1 MSPTDE
7 GHLCW
12 DLTPL
17 YAGPEDPRWAAD
29 LERARE
35 RGRSFRHDFRGRIRS
50 ENLTAELL
58 AAALRSYEELQKA
71 GLKPYLY
78 AQLLFAGDS
87 APDLHKALL
96 ARAREVWSAL
106 AEETLFFELELLD
119 VDEERMA
126 ALFRDPEVAPYAHY
140 LQQVRAH
147 APYALS
153 EEVEQALKR
162 KDLSGKEAFV
172 QLFEELTSSLKFT
185 FRLPS
190 EEESREVTGE
200 ELLALLYHPE
210 REVRGSAFA
219 VFLDKHAENALVLT
233 SCFNNLLLDHGKEV
247 ELRRYPDLMTPTHLA
262 NETDAAMVE
271 RLMEVTESNY
281 GVAREYFDLKRRLLK
296 LPQMKNTDLYAPLG
310 TESRQVSFAEAKE
323 TVLAAFRSFSPP
335 LAKTAEGFFTNRR
348 IDVLPRT
355 GKSGGAFCQGMLP
368 GLPPYILLNYTG
380 TMRDVAT
387 LAHELG
393 HGVHFALS
401 QGQNLFHYQAPL
413 PFAETASVFGE
424 MLLTRYLLDRETNR
438 QVKIE
443 LLCAKLEDIIA
454 TTFRQNVLTRFE
466 QAAHR
471 RRAEG
476 LLAPDDLCA
485 LWWEENGKLFGD
497 VVEMIEP
504 YRWGWSYISHFI
516 HARFYC
522 YSYVFGELLVLA
534 LYQKYLEEGSGFVPK
549 YLELLSRGG
558 SRKPADLLAPLGIDL
573 TDPDF
578 WQKGYDFVG
587 GLLRELRE
595 LVEGEGETSERNSEH
610 RIQNAE

>member
-1 MSPTDE
+1 MCPTDE
-7 GHLCW
+7 SHLCW

-17 YAGPEDPRWAAD
+17 YAGPDDPRWAVD
-29 LERARE
+29 LERARA

-87 APDLHKALL
+87 APDLHKALM
-96 ARAREVWSAL
+96 ARARETWSAL

-140 LQQVRAH
+140 LQQLRAH
-147 APYALS
+147 APYTLS

-172 QLFEELTSSLKFT
+172 QLFDELTSSLKFT

-190 EEESREVTGE
+190 EEKPREVTGE
-200 ELLALLYHPE
+200 ELLALLYHPDA
-210 REVRGSAFA
+210 EVREGAFTT
-219 VFLDKHAENALVLT
+219 FLELHAENALVLT
-233 SCFNNLLLDHGKEV
+233 SCFNNLFLDHAKEV
-247 ELRRYPDLMTPTHLA
+247 ELRCYPDLMTPTHLA
-262 NETDAAMVE
+262 NETEAAMVE
-271 RLMEVTESNY
+271 RLMEVTENNY
-281 GVAREYFDLKRRLLK
+281 GLAREYFDLKRRLLK
-296 LPQMKNTDLYAPLG
+296 LSQMKNTDLYAPLG
-310 TESRQVSFAEAKE
+310 TQCRQVPFAEAKE
-323 TVLAAFRSFSPP
+323 MVLAAFSGFSPL
-335 LAKTAEGFFTNRR
+335 LAKTAEAFFTDRR
-348 IDVLPRT
+348 IDVLPRP

-368 GLPPYILLNYTG
+368 GLPPYVLLNYTG
-380 TMRDVAT
+380 TLRDVAT

-424 MLLTRYLLDRETNR
+424 MLLTRHLLDREADR
-438 QVKIE
+438 QAKIA
-443 LLCAKLEDIIA
+443 LLCGKLEDIIA

-466 QAAHR
+466 LAAHH

-476 LLAPDDLCA
+476 LLAPDNLCA

-497 VVEMIEP
+497 AVEMIEP

-534 LYQKYLEEGSGFVPK
+534 LYQKYKEEGSDFVPK

-558 SRKPADLLAPLGIDL
+558 SRKPADLLDPLGIDL
-573 TDPDF
+573 ADPNF

-587 GLLRELRE
+587 GLLRELQE
-595 LVEGEGETSERNSEH
+595 LVE
-610 RIQNAE
+610 QA

>member
-1 MSPTDE
+1 MRPTDE
-7 GHLCW
+7 SHLCW
-12 DLTPL
+12 DLSPL
-17 YAGPEDPRWAAD
+17 YPGPDDPRWVAD

-50 ENLTAELL
+50 ENITAELL

-87 APDLHKALL
+87 APDLHKALM
-96 ARAREVWSAL
+96 ARARETWSAL
-106 AEETLFFELELLD
+106 AEETLFFELELLAI
-119 VDEERMA
+119 DEERMA

-140 LQQVRAH
+140 LQQLRAH
-147 APYALS
+147 APYTLS

-172 QLFEELTSSLKFT
+172 QLFDELTSSLKFN
-185 FRLPS
+185 FRMTS
-190 EEESREVTGE
+190 EEEPREVTGE
-200 ELLALLYHPE
+200 QLLALLYHPDA
-210 REVRGSAFA
+210 EVREGAFT
-219 VFLDKHAENALVLT
+219 VFLEKHAENALVLT
-233 SCFNNLLLDHGKEV
+233 SCFNNLLLDHAKEV

-262 NETDAAMVE
+262 NETEAAMVE
-271 RLMEVTESNY
+271 RLMEVTENNY
-281 GVAREYFDLKRRLLK
+281 GLAREYFDLKRRLLK
-296 LPQMKNTDLYAPLG
+296 LSQMKNTDLYAPLG
-310 TESRQVSFAEAKE
+310 TESRQVPYAEAQE
-323 TVLAAFRSFSPP
+323 MVLAAFRGFSPP
-335 LAKTAEGFFTNRR
+335 LAKTAEAFFTDRR

-368 GLPPYILLNYTG
+368 GLPPYVLLNYTG
-380 TMRDVAT
+380 TLRDVAT

-424 MLLTRYLLDRETNR
+424 MLLTRYLLDREADR
-438 QVKIE
+438 QAMIE
-443 LLCAKLEDIIA
+443 LLCGKLEDIIA

-466 QAAHR
+466 LAAHR

-476 LLAPDDLCA
+476 LLAPDDLSS
-485 LWWEENGKLFGD
+485 LWWEENKKLFGD
-497 VVEMIEP
+497 AVAMIEP

-534 LYQKYLEEGSGFVPK
+534 LYQKYREEGSVFVPK

-558 SRKPADLLAPLGIDL
+558 SRKPAELLAPLGIDL
-573 TDPDF
+573 ADPDF

-595 LVEGEGETSERNSEH
+595 LVEQE
-610 RIQNAE
+610 